1 MTEALILILEICE
14 CQVRSQLYSIG
25 SDLIGSPGTYGGHVE
40 LAVFA
45 RLKKRDVKVIQPD
58 VCYVIEHKQLVA
70 DDDDAEPSTS
80 SGSPKRRKAESQIP
94 FLMTEGTIYVA

>member
-1 MTEALILILEICE
+1 
-14 CQVRSQLYSIG
+14 
-25 SDLIGSPGTYGGHVE
+25 VE

-58 VCYVIEHKQLVA
+58 VCYVIEHKPLVS

-80 SGSPKRRKAESQIP
+80 TGSPKRRRAETHSI
-94 FLMTEGTIYVA
+94 FLTTEGTIYVA